1 MESERP
7 YAPEIMKKLLF
18 AFLALAAIGCATVQK
33 SSADPV
39 FGKTNYVATLTT
51 TDNTTNTIFELT
63 PPSSN
68 CVVRVETRFLGY
80 NSTSCASYE
89 RIVTA
94 RVIGGTLSQVTST
107 ATIGQ
112 HEDDTAFEGKLSVGS
127 TTITGLVAGNTGRTV
142 SWIAFV
148 DVYYTN

>member
-1 MESERP
+1 
-7 YAPEIMKKLLF
+7 MKKLLF
-18 AFLALAAIGCATVQK
+18 ALLTLAAIGCATVQK

-68 CVVRVETRFLGY
+68 CVVRVEARFLGF
-80 NSTSCASYE
+80 NSTSSASYG
-89 RIVTA
+89 RIITA
-94 RVIGGTLSQVTST
+94 IVVNGSIAQVTST

-112 HEDDTAFEGKLSVGS
+112 HEDDTVYEGKLVVGP
-127 TTITGLVAGNTGRTV
+127 TTINGLVAGNTGRTV
-142 SWIAFV
+142 NWVAFV